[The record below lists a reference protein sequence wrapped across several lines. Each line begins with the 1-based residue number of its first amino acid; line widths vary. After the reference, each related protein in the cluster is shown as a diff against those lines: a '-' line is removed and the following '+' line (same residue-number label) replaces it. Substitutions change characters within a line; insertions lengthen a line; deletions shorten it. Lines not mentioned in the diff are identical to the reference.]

1 MIDYRGNYSMFGLI
15 DRDIEYIKDAISKF
29 ETIEKAIIFGSRSM
43 GNYKKGSDVDIA
55 IFGEQITSEVIFKLD
70 DYLNET
76 SPLPYFFDILHY
88 EIISNDNLKKHIVDE
103 GKIIFERI

>member
-1 MIDYRGNYSMFGLI
+1 MFGLL
-15 DRDIEYIKDAISKF
+15 DRDIEYIKEGISKF

-55 IFGEQITSEVIFKLD
+55 IFGEQITREVVFMLD
-70 DYLNET
+70 DYLNEM

-88 EIISNDNLKKHIVDE
+88 ENISNDNLKKHINDE
-103 GKIIFERI
+103 GKIVFERI